1 MSKKEYKEIVFPEG
15 FLWGAATSAHQVEG
29 NNTNNHWWAWE
40 QEGGHIHDGS
50 VSGRACDHYNLYET
64 DFELARELGHTV
76 HRFSIEWSRIEP
88 REGKWNEKEI
98 EHYRKVIQALL
109 DRDIIP
115 MVTLHHFTNPIWLQ
129 EKGGWLNPQSVELFE
144 RYTRVVVE
152 TMGDLIP
159 FYNTINEPM
168 MVAVL
173 GYLLGMHPPCHT
185 DFDEFFT
192 VGRHL
197 LMAHGKCYRA
207 IHETVRDKGFSIKP
221 QVGIV
226 KQIPYFAPLNPDS
239 DADVEQAK
247 LMDDTINRWYL
258 EGIHTGILA
267 PPFGKGEELDYL
279 KDSWDFIGVNWYTRI
294 LATPMPEAP
303 EEASQT
309 LSIAPEGA
317 ETTDM
322 GWEVYPEGFYHSLMS
337 VKKYKKPVYVTEN
350 GIATLDDT
358 QRCRYILRHLYQL
371 HRAIKDG
378 LDVRGYMYW
387 SLIDNFEWA
396 EGFAKRFGLI
406 EVNYDTMERT
416 PRPSAYLYRN
426 IIKSNRI
433 TVQQFEKY
441 QPKIP

>member
-1 MSKKEYKEIVFPEG
+1 
-15 FLWGAATSAHQVEG
+15 
-29 NNTNNHWWAWE
+29 
-40 QEGGHIHDGS
+40 
-50 VSGRACDHYNLYET
+50 
-64 DFELARELGHTV
+64 
-76 HRFSIEWSRIEP
+76 FSIEWSRIEP
-88 REGKWNEKEI
+88 REGEWSEKEI

-109 DRDIIP
+109 DRDITP

-192 VGRHL
+192 VGKHL

-207 IHETVRDKGFSIKP
+207 IHETVKDMGFSIKP

-294 LATPMPEAP
+294 LATPLPEAP

-309 LSIAPEGA
+309 LSIVPEGA

-416 PRPSAYLYRN
+416 PRPSAYLYRD

>member
-192 VGRHL
+192 VGKHL
-197 LMAHGKCYRA
+197 LMAHGKCYHA
-207 IHETVRDKGFSIKP
+207 IHETVKDKGFSIKP

-267 PPFGKGEELDYL
+267 PPFGEGEELDYL
-279 KDSWDFIGVNWYTRI
+279 KGSWDFIGVNWYTRI
-294 LATPMPEAP
+294 LATPLPEAP

-309 LSIAPEGA
+309 LAIAPEGA

-416 PRPSAYLYRN
+416 PRPSAYLYRDL
-426 IIKSNRI
+426 IKSNRI

>member
-64 DFELARELGHTV
+64 DFDLARELGHNV

-88 REGKWNEKEI
+88 REGEWSEREI
-98 EHYRKVIQALL
+98 EHYRKVIEALKE
-109 DRDIIP
+109 RDIIP
-115 MVTLHHFTNPIWLQ
+115 MVTLHHFTNPLWFE

-144 RYTRVVVE
+144 RYTRAVVE
-152 TMGDLIP
+152 HLGDLIP
-159 FYNTINEPM
+159 FYNTINEPVW
-168 MVAVL
+168 VAYASYGL
-173 GYLLGMHPPCHT
+173 GVHPPCHT
-185 DFDEFFT
+185 DMNEFYTAAKHF
-192 VGRHL
+192 
-197 LMAHGKCYRA
+197 LMAHGKCYHA
-207 IHETVRDKGFSIKP
+207 IHETVKDKGFSIKP

-247 LMDDTINRWYL
+247 LMDDTVNRWYL

-279 KDSWDFIGVNWYTRI
+279 KGSWDFIGVNWYTRI

-416 PRPSAYLYRN
+416 PRPSAYLYRD

>member
-192 VGRHL
+192 VGKHL
-197 LMAHGKCYRA
+197 LMAHGKCYHA
-207 IHETVRDKGFSIKP
+207 IHETVKDKGFSIKP

-247 LMDDTINRWYL
+247 LMDDTVNRWYL

-267 PPFGKGEELDYL
+267 PPFGEGEELDYL
-279 KDSWDFIGVNWYTRI
+279 KGSWDFIGVNWYTRI
-294 LATPMPEAP
+294 LATPLPEAP

-416 PRPSAYLYRN
+416 PRPSAYLYRDL
-426 IIKSNRI
+426 IKSNRI

>member
-1 MSKKEYKEIVFPEG
+1 
-15 FLWGAATSAHQVEG
+15 
-29 NNTNNHWWAWE
+29 
-40 QEGGHIHDGS
+40 
-50 VSGRACDHYNLYET
+50 
-64 DFELARELGHTV
+64 GHTV

-88 REGKWNEKEI
+88 REGEWSEKEI

-109 DRDIIP
+109 DRDITP

-129 EKGGWLNPQSVELFE
+129 EKGGWLNPESVELFE

-192 VGRHL
+192 VGKHL

-207 IHETVRDKGFSIKP
+207 IHETVKDMGFSIKP

-247 LMDDTINRWYL
+247 LMDDTVNRWYL

-267 PPFGKGEELDYL
+267 PPFGEGEELDYL
-279 KDSWDFIGVNWYTRI
+279 KGSWDFIGVNWYTRI

-416 PRPSAYLYRN
+416 PRPSAYLYRD